1 LLPTM
6 WRNVLVSWDTIFCG
20 PHAYIIC

>member
-1 LLPTM
+1 LLPLM